1 MINGLSNCNYA
12 DHHHQLQLAGPR
24 TRELKIIARGQFCST
39 IIWQPVNSLLLGC
52 WVRGGGETLNGL
64 WPAGRSGGGGG
75 TQHNGG
81 GRHNPRCL
89 LMWPTFII
97 QEIKLST
104 GDNVDCDQCMNQLNI
119 AAGCSGWSWSVSE
132 CHVSAVAAVG
142 PAHEYSTVFISLAAA
157 RMHALLALGP
167 FATVRSPSAGPC

>member
-1 MINGLSNCNYA
+1 MINGLSNCNYD
-12 DHHHQLQLAGPR
+12 DHHHQLQPTGPR

-39 IIWQPVNSLLLGC
+39 IIWQPVNSLLLGGAGRLSMDC
-52 WVRGGGETLNGL
+52 DLRGGEVGVG
-64 WPAGRSGGGGG
+64 A
-75 TQHNGG
+75 
-81 GRHNPRCL
+81 
-89 LMWPTFII
+89 
-97 QEIKLST
+97 LST
-104 GDNVDCDQCMNQLNI
+104 MEVEDIILDVFWCDQPSSSRRSNCQPVTMWIVTNVWISLI
-119 AAGCSGWSWSVSE
+119 LLLASGWSWSVSE